1 MIQFFRVYKQ
11 YRPPSYALWD
21 INIFIDKGEFV
32 FITGPSGAGK
42 TTFLKLIL
50 REEFPTAG
58 NIVVNGRNIKEIPDS
73 KIHYLRREIGLVFQD
88 FHLITQWNIFD
99 NVAITL
105 RVLGFPEKE
114 IRKKVLKILSVLGL
128 YHRVW
133 RYPLELSA
141 GEQQRVA
148 IARAIVNNPLI
159 LLADEPTGDLDPMLT
174 REIME
179 IFKNINAQGTTV
191 VVATHNIDLI
201 KEMRK
206 RTVYLENGKLVNEE
220 KY

>member
-11 YRPPSYALWD
+11 YRPPVYALWD
-21 INIFIDKGEFV
+21 INVFIDKGEFV

-42 TTFLKLIL
+42 TTFLKLIM
-50 REEFPTAG
+50 REELPTSG
-58 NIVVNGRNIKEIPDS
+58 NVVVNGRNVKQIPES
-73 KIHYLRREIGLVFQD
+73 KIHHLRRSIGLVFQD
-88 FHLITQWNIFD
+88 FHLIPQWNVYD

-105 RVLGFPEKE
+105 RVLGMPEKE
-114 IRKKVLKILSVLGL
+114 IRKRVLKTLSILGL
-128 YHRVW
+128 YHSVW
-133 RYPLELSA
+133 KYPLDISG

-159 LLADEPTGDLDPMLT
+159 LLADEPTGNLDPALT
-174 REIME
+174 REIMQ

-201 KEMRK
+201 KEIKK
-206 RTVYLENGKLVNEE
+206 RTIYLESGKLIGEE